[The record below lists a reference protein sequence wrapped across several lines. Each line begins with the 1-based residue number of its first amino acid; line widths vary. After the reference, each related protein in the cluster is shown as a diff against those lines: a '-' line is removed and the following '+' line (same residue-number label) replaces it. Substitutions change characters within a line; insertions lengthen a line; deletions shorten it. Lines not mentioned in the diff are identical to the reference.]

1 MKKQINPTIKA
12 HLIRGAFYLLLLLAV
27 CAIPFAMGQRNTKK
41 NVIRPGVMP
50 PSTGAATGTLGVPD
64 KPHSPNTSTLG
75 RSQPHSFLGSLS
87 RLFARPGAP
96 NLSPW
101 TIVADYPVANESPA
115 VASDGTFAYSAG
127 GINDTSGF
135 HLYDPVANTWTAL
148 PNVPTGIFATRAV
161 YAANTNSV
169 YVFGGI
175 DASFVV
181 QNLTQ
186 IYNVGTGTW
195 SNGTPMP
202 DATGRYFPNIAYN
215 PVNGKIYVIGGFD
228 GATFSE
234 QSQTWEY
241 DPVTDTWDTSRAPIP
256 VPMGGAGASIVGQ
269 NIYLAGGWNDG
280 AGNTAHYRYDIVA
293 NTWTA
298 TAPVPVPIYEPAAAG
313 VGTNTYLIGGGNP
326 DLGARRSKGPKLAP
340 HPSMR
345 APATSYT
352 STYIYDTVADSWTTG
367 PNANVAHSF
376 TGGTAI
382 GTQLLV
388 VTGFDGVS

>member
-50 PSTGAATGTLGVPD
+50 PSTGAATGTLGVPA

-87 RLFARPGAP
+87 RLFGRPGAP
-96 NLSPW
+96 NFSPW

-202 DATGRYFPNIAYN
+202 DATGRRRREHCRPKHL
-215 PVNGKIYVIGGFD
+215 PSWRLERGGWKHR
-228 GATFSE
+228 ALPLRYC
-234 QSQTWEY
+234 SQHVDRY
-241 DPVTDTWDTSRAPIP
+241 
-256 VPMGGAGASIVGQ
+256 GAGACS
-269 NIYLAGGWNDG
+269 YLRPCRG
-280 AGNTAHYRYDIVA
+280 
-293 NTWTA
+293 
-298 TAPVPVPIYEPAAAG
+298 
-313 VGTNTYLIGGGNP
+313 
-326 DLGARRSKGPKLAP
+326 RRWHKHLFDRRRQPRPWGPP
-340 HPSMR
+340 QQGSE
-345 APATSYT
+345 
-352 STYIYDTVADSWTTG
+352 
-367 PNANVAHSF
+367 
-376 TGGTAI
+376 
-382 GTQLLV
+382 
-388 VTGFDGVS
+388 